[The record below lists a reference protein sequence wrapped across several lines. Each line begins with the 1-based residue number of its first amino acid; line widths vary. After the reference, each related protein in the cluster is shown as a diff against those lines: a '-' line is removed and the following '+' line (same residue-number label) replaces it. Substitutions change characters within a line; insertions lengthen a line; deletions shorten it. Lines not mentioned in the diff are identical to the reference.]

1 MNARRSQTAG
11 IAGLCFLAAAAI
23 VPLAYAMQLFRV
35 YGPIWREAIHAT
47 LTPQFAAGMAFML
60 VIVFVGA
67 FLIAI
72 GERR

>member
-1 MNARRSQTAG
+1 MKTHPDAGG
-11 IAGLCFLAAAAI
+11 IAGLCFLACGVI
-23 VPLAYAMQLFRV
+23 PLLALAFAKFRIYA
-35 YGPIWREAIHAT
+35 PIWREAIHAT

-72 GERR
+72 GGRHE

>member
-1 MNARRSQTAG
+1 MTRNHAAGG
-11 IAGLCFLAAAAI
+11 IAGLCFLACA
-23 VPLAYAMQLFRV
+23 VLPLLAVASSKLRV
-35 YGPIWREAIHAT
+35 YAPMWREALHAT

-72 GERR
+72 GGRHE